1 MENAILVAMSNQIAN
16 RRSLDIVANNIANM
30 NTTGFKA
37 ENVLFEQILQEVGS
51 GNEVGSEISFVQD
64 KAVFRNFEDGTLVE
78 TGGAIDVALS
88 GKGFFVVDTPEG
100 QRYTR
105 NGNFKLDEDGRLVT
119 SEFHPV
125 LDVNGSEITIGPDES
140 DIQIAKDGSIETS
153 LGPKTSLN
161 VVTFEN
167 LNDMRKIGASM
178 YETEQDPFP
187 ADNVAVH
194 QGMIETSNVQPIL
207 EVTKMIEVSRAY
219 QSAASIISDAEDL
232 QRKAVNELSGN
243 S

>member
-64 KAVFRNFEDGTLVE
+64 KAVFRNFEDGALVE
-78 TGGAIDVALS
+78 TGGAIDLALS

-119 SEFHPV
+119 SEMHPV
-125 LDVNGSEITIGPDES
+125 LDVNGNEITIGPDES

-153 LGPKTSLN
+153 LGPKTSFN

-187 ADNVAVH
+187 ADSVTVH

>member
-1 MENAILVAMSNQIAN
+1 MENAILVAMSHQIAN

-51 GNEVGSEISFVQD
+51 GNEVGNTISFVQD
-64 KAVFRNFEDGTLVE
+64 KSVYRNFSDGALTQ

-88 GKGFFVVDTPEG
+88 GPGFFVVDTPQG

-105 NGNFKLDEDGRLVT
+105 NGNFQLGEDGSLVT
-119 SEFHPV
+119 SEKHPV
-125 LDVNGSEITIGPDES
+125 LDINGEPIVIGPDEAN
-140 DIQIAKDGSIETS
+140 IEIAKDGSIETS
-153 LGPKTSLN
+153 FGPKGMLN
-161 VVTFEN
+161 VVTFDN
-167 LNDMRKIGASM
+167 INDMRKVGSSM
-178 YETEQDPFP
+178 YETDQEPFP
-187 ADNVAVH
+187 ADNVTVH

-207 EVTKMIEVSRAY
+207 EVTRMIEYSRAY
-219 QSAASIISDAEDL
+219 QSAASVISDAEDL
-232 QRKAVNELSGN
+232 QRRAVDELSGN